1 MVRNERRLSTTEHK
15 DMKQKTTKRRS
26 LEDCVVVAKTDTFVC
41 FHQKKKK
48 EELLKKV
55 YFGDRHR
62 KYIDSIPVSGP
73 YLYLFYLLYTS
84 VYHHEKVSS

>member
-15 DMKQKTTKRRS
+15 EMKQKTTKRRS
-26 LEDCVVVAKTDTFVC
+26 LGDCVVVAKTDTFVS

-48 EELLKKV
+48 NYLKKV
-55 YFGDRHR
+55 YFDRHR

-73 YLYLFYLLYTS
+73 YRYVFYLLYIS